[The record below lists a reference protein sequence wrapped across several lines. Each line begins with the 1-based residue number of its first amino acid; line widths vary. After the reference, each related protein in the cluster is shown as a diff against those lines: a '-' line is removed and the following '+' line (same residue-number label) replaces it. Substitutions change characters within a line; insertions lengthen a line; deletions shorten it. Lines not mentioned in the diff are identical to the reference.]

1 MKIDPTGIR
10 PTTARGKVGGPTNA
24 GGSDFAKNLAETDT
38 ASAGSRASASANLNP
53 LAGLLAVQETEE
65 PLEKRS
71 RKRATQRADTI
82 LDELDEIRVGL
93 LMGTI
98 PMAKLE
104 QLAQLVRAKR
114 EQFDDPKLQEIL
126 DDIELRAAV
135 ELAKLS
141 RSL

>member
-10 PTTARGKVGGPTNA
+10 PATTRKVGGQAAA
-24 GGSDFAKNLAETDT
+24 GNSDFAKNLAE
-38 ASAGSRASASANLNP
+38 SEAGSGTGRTTGATGLNP
-53 LAGLLAVQETEE
+53 LAGLLTVQETEE
-65 PLEKRS
+65 PLERRA
-71 RKRATQRADTI
+71 RKRASQRADTI
-82 LDELDEIRVGL
+82 LDQLEEIRLGL
-93 LMGTI
+93 LLGTL

-114 EQFDDPKLQEIL
+114 EQFDDPRLKEIL

>member
-10 PTTARGKVGGPTNA
+10 PTTARNKVGGPANA
-24 GGSDFAKNLAETDT
+24 GGSDFAKNLAETDSAAGTGKTT
-38 ASAGSRASASANLNP
+38 ATMGMNP

-65 PLEKRS
+65 PLERQA

-82 LDELDEIRVGL
+82 LDELEELRLGL
-93 LMGTI
+93 LMGTV

-104 QLAQLVRAKR
+104 QLAQLVRVRR
-114 EQFDDPKLQEIL
+114 EQFDDPKLQSIL